1 MVVDSLKKS
10 LGKQCVPLFKQRRQC
25 QLFITENKPVASV
38 VFICHNA
45 RQAALELN
53 EDLPP
58 TGQSGQR
65 PPSGALARIKTR
77 FRCVY
82 PVDNLPQCTWGDT
95 TSSFNN
101 GTRKA
106 ITTKTEGRDS
116 LLSILNTYEQLWW
129 LNT

>member
-82 PVDNLPQCTWGDT
+82 PVDNLPSAPGVIPQAHSTT
-95 TSSFNN
+95 ALVKQSQQKQKEETLSSPFSIHTSSY
-101 GTRKA
+101 G
-106 ITTKTEGRDS
+106 G
-116 LLSILNTYEQLWW
+116 
-129 LNT
+129 